1 MPFQPF
7 LVAHG
12 RPSAPIV
19 LTCDHASEH
28 LPDPWRWPTEDH
40 RLLGTHWASDPGAQ
54 QLTWE
59 LASLRGLPAVASTFS
74 RLLIDPNRPLDS
86 ATLLRDVAD
95 GAPVML
101 NQRVSAADRE
111 ERIERCYLPY
121 HRALAQMVA
130 THTPRLV
137 FAMHTFTPQYEG
149 TPREVAVG
157 VLFDR
162 DEDAGARLTHELR
175 KTGLVTRENEP
186 WSGKGGFMYAAQHHA
201 EAHDALA
208 LELEVRQDLATDPR
222 FRAWF
227 TVRLA
232 EALDACFPDPGPRR

>member
-1 MPFQPF
+1 MPVQPF
-7 LVAHG
+7 LVTHG

-19 LTCDHASEH
+19 LTCEHASEH
-28 LPDPWRWPTEDH
+28 LPDPWRWPIEDH

-86 ATLLRDVAD
+86 PTLMRDVAD

-101 NQRVSAADRE
+101 NQQVSDADRE
-111 ERIERCYLPY
+111 ARIERFYLPY
-121 HRALAQMVA
+121 HQALAQMVA
-130 THTPRLV
+130 AHTPRLV
-137 FAMHTFTPQYEG
+137 FAVHTFTPEYEG

-162 DEDAGARLTHELR
+162 DDEAGARLTHELR

-186 WSGKGGFMYAAQHHA
+186 WSGKGGYMYAAQRHA
-201 EAHDALA
+201 EAHGALA

-227 TVRLA
+227 AVRLA
-232 EALDACFPDPGPRR
+232 EALDACFPESAR